1 MRKNFLFALV
11 CFLALT
17 GAQTVQ
23 AADEI
28 YATVVDNKLTIYYD
42 GQKASREGVITTWT
56 PNSGTWNM
64 TNPQREAITA
74 VEIDA
79 SMAAARPT
87 TLNQW
92 FCGLR
97 TITAITGLEN
107 LNTSEVTNM
116 QELFASCRELK
127 AINISN
133 FNTDKVTTM
142 WNMFSWCTALTELD
156 LSTFNTQNVTNM
168 SYMFCYCGALKTLDL
183 SGFNT
188 DNVKS
193 MNSMFHD
200 CKALSSINISSFS
213 TVKVTDMG
221 GMFANCEALVSVD
234 LSKFVTNNVTSMPGM
249 FEGCKALK
257 ALDLRK
263 FNTGK
268 VESFYVMFANC
279 AALETLNI
287 ANFDMTNAKDAGSMF
302 EGCAALKTIMCKNN
316 WSTYTEVESED
327 MFKGCVALTGEKGTE
342 FDETHT
348 DIAYARP
355 DGGTETPGY
364 FTTTGTAIDNVA
376 AVQAPSTKKIVK
388 DGVLYLMYDGRMYDV
403 RGAEIR

>member
-11 CFLALT
+11 CLLALIGT
-17 GAQTVQ
+17 QTVQ
-23 AADEI
+23 AAAEI
-28 YATVVDNKLTIYYD
+28 YATVVDNKFTIYYD
-42 GQKASREGVITTWT
+42 DQKSSREGVTDDWT
-56 PNSGTWNM
+56 PTAGTLNMKNSAC
-64 TNPQREAITA
+64 EAITA
-74 VEIDA
+74 VEVDA

-87 TLNQW
+87 VIQRW
-92 FCGLR
+92 FSKFT
-97 TITAITGLEN
+97 TITSIKGLEN

-127 AINISN
+127 AIDLST
-133 FNTDKVTTM
+133 FNTDKVT
-142 WNMFSWCTALTELD
+142 NMFDMFSSCTALTELD
-156 LSTFNTQNVTNM
+156 LSSFNTQNVTDM
-168 SYMFCYCGALKTLDL
+168 SYMFSNCGALKNLDL

-188 DNVKS
+188 VNVTY
-193 MNSMFHD
+193 MTAMFSD
-200 CKALSSINISSFS
+200 CKALTSINLSSFS
-213 TVKVTDMG
+213 TLKVTNMTM
-221 GMFANCEALVSVD
+221 MFLNCEALVSVD

-249 FEGCKALK
+249 FSGCKALK

-268 VESFYVMFANC
+268 VESFYLMFANC

-287 ANFDMTNAKDAGSMF
+287 ANFDMPKATEARSMF

-316 WSTYTEVESED
+316 WSTYTELDGAD

-364 FTTTGTAIDNVA
+364 FTTAGTPIDNVA
-376 AVQAPSTKKIVK
+376 AVQAPATKKIVK
-388 DGVLYLMYDGRMYDV
+388 DGVLYLMYNGRMYDV